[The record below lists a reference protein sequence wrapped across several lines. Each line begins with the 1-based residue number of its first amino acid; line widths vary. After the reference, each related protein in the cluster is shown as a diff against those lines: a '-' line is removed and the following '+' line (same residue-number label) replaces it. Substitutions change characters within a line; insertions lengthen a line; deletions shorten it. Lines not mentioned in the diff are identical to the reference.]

1 MQSIRRSSS
10 PLSVPSSLA
19 RCARVVSADNDDDAA
34 FARRRTTQRR
44 GKRGEE
50 EEENADGDCDSRDFF
65 GFFVV
70 R

>member
-1 MQSIRRSSS
+1 MQSLRRSSS

-19 RCARVVSADNDDDAA
+19 GCARVVSADNNDDAA
-34 FARRRTTQRR
+34 FARRRTTERR
-44 GKRGEE
+44 GKRGE
-50 EEENADGDCDSRDFF
+50 EEENADGDCDSRDFY